1 MNPDRSSESNK
12 PGLYVHIPFCSSIC
26 PYCDFA
32 VLTGNRSRQE
42 RFVSHLLREIE
53 LADDHGG
60 HHGHRG
66 KMRGFDTV
74 YFGGGTPSFLYAE
87 GLSEI
92 VSAISKK
99 GWLDTGCRWFLEA
112 NPEDVTL
119 SSLSVWQEL
128 GIRTLSLGVQ
138 SLDDE
143 ALPWLGRHHTVDDV
157 HRSVGRVREAGFQ
170 SLSLDLIYGRPGQEL
185 ADWRKELE
193 TAVALEPDH
202 LSCYQLT
209 IHDRTLFGRRQ
220 REGEV
225 MEASE
230 DRQAEL
236 FRLTHEFLAAAGYEG
251 YEVSNFAR
259 SVAHRSRHNQKYWY
273 HTPYLGLGPSAHSFD
288 GRSRFWNEGSL
299 FDWQKKIDDGESG
312 VEGRETL
319 SDEELVLEAVM
330 LRMRTKDG
338 LDLAWI
344 RDNFDIDFLKLN
356 EDVVAKLS
364 ADGLLE
370 LDENWLRPTLD
381 GLAVADRL
389 AVAFNI
395 GTAVK

>member
-1 MNPDRSSESNK
+1 MSPDRSSRSSE

-42 RFVSHLLREIE
+42 RFVSHLLSEIE
-53 LADDHGG
+53 LAGNHDG
-60 HHGHRG
+60 HLGQRE
-66 KMRGFDTV
+66 KIRGFDTV
-74 YFGGGTPSFLYAE
+74 YFGGGTPSFLYVE

-92 VSAISKK
+92 AKAISEK
-99 GWLDTGCRWFLEA
+99 GWLDSDCRWFLEV
-112 NPEDVTL
+112 NPEDVTP
-119 SSLSVWQEL
+119 SSLSAWKEL
-128 GIRTLSLGVQ
+128 GIGSLSLGAQ
-138 SLDDE
+138 ALDDE
-143 ALPWLGRHHTVDDV
+143 ALPWLGRHHTVEDV
-157 HRSVGRVREAGFQ
+157 QRSVGRAREAGFD
-170 SLSLDLIYGRPGQEL
+170 SISLDLIYGRPGQEL
-185 ADWRKELE
+185 AAWRKELE
-193 TAVALEPDH
+193 AAIALEPDH

-225 MEASE
+225 MEASD
-230 DRQAEL
+230 DRQADL
-236 FRLTHEFLAAAGYEG
+236 FRLTHELLADAGYEG

-259 SVAHRSRHNQKYWY
+259 SEAHRSRHNQKYWY

-288 GRSRFWNEGSL
+288 GRCRFWNERSL
-299 FDWQKKIDDGESG
+299 FDWQKKIDDGESA

-319 SDEELVLEAVM
+319 SHEELLLEAVM

-338 LDLAWI
+338 LDLSWV
-344 RDNFDIDFLKLN
+344 RERFVVDFLKLN

-370 LDENWLRPTLD
+370 LDGDWLRPTLD

-389 AVAFNI
+389 AIAFDV
-395 GTAVK
+395 GVTS

>member
-1 MNPDRSSESNK
+1 MNPDRSSKSLK

-42 RFVSHLLREIE
+42 RFVSHLLREID
-53 LADDHGG
+53 LAD
-60 HHGHRG
+60 G

-92 VSAISKK
+92 AKAIVEK
-99 GWLDTGCRWFLEA
+99 GWLDPGCRWFLEA
-112 NPEDVTL
+112 NPEDVEP
-119 SSLSVWQEL
+119 SSLSVWREL

-138 SLDDE
+138 ALDDE
-143 ALPWLGRHHTVDDV
+143 ALPWLGRHHTVRGV
-157 HRSVGRVREAGFQ
+157 RRSVGLAREAGFDE
-170 SLSLDLIYGRPGQEL
+170 LSLDLIYGRPGQEI
-185 ADWRKELE
+185 AAWRKELE
-193 TAVALEPDH
+193 AAVALEPDH

-209 IHDRTLFGRRQ
+209 IYDGTLFGRRK

-236 FRLTHEFLAAAGYEG
+236 FRFTHEFLADAGYEG

-259 SVAHRSRHNQKYWY
+259 SEAHRSRHNQKYWY

-288 GRSRFWNEGSL
+288 GRSRFWNEHSL
-299 FDWQKKIDDGESG
+299 FDWQKKIDGEGSA
-312 VEGRETL
+312 VDGRETL
-319 SDEELVLEAVM
+319 SDEDLLLEAVM

-338 LDLAWI
+338 LDLAWV
-344 RDNFDIDFLKLN
+344 RERFGIDFLKVN
-356 EDVVAKLS
+356 EDLVAKLS
-364 ADGLLE
+364 TDGLLE
-370 LDENWLRPTLD
+370 LDEDWLRPTLD

-389 AVAFNI
+389 AVAFNV
-395 GTAVK
+395 GTAAT

>member
-1 MNPDRSSESNK
+1 MNPDRSSKSNK

-42 RFVSHLLREIE
+42 RFVSHLLREID
-53 LADDHGG
+53 LAD
-60 HHGHRG
+60 G

-92 VSAISKK
+92 AKAVVNKGEK
-99 GWLDTGCRWFLEA
+99 GWLDPDCQWFLEA
-112 NPEDVTL
+112 NPEDVTP
-119 SSLSVWQEL
+119 SSLSVWREL

-138 SLDDE
+138 ALDDE
-143 ALPWLGRHHTVDDV
+143 ALPWLGRHHTVEGV
-157 HRSVGRVREAGFQ
+157 RRSVGLVREAGFDA
-170 SLSLDLIYGRPGQEL
+170 LSLDLIYGRPGQES
-185 ADWRKELE
+185 AAWRKELE
-193 TAVALEPDH
+193 AAVALEPDH

-209 IHDRTLFGRRQ
+209 IHERTLFGRRK

-236 FRLTHEFLAAAGYEG
+236 FRFTHEFLAEAGYEG

-259 SVAHRSRHNQKYWY
+259 SEAHRSRHNQKYWY

-288 GRSRFWNEGSL
+288 GRSRFWNEHSL
-299 FDWQKKIDDGESG
+299 FDWQKKIDGGGSAVD
-312 VEGRETL
+312 GRETL
-319 SDEELVLEAVM
+319 SDEDLLLEAVM

-338 LDLAWI
+338 LDLAWV
-344 RDNFDIDFLKLN
+344 RERFGIDFLKVN
-356 EDVVAKLS
+356 EDLVAKLS
-364 ADGLLE
+364 TDGLLE
-370 LDENWLRPTLD
+370 LDEDWLRPTLD

-389 AVAFNI
+389 AVAFNV
-395 GTAVK
+395 GTAAT

>member
-1 MNPDRSSESNK
+1 MNPDRSSKSNK

-42 RFVSHLLREIE
+42 RFVSHLLREID
-53 LADDHGG
+53 LADGEI
-60 HHGHRG
+60 
-66 KMRGFDTV
+66 RGFDTV

-92 VSAISKK
+92 ANAIVKKGEK
-99 GWLDTGCRWFLEA
+99 GWLDPGCRWFLEA
-112 NPEDVTL
+112 NPEDVEP
-119 SSLSVWQEL
+119 SSLSVWREL

-138 SLDDE
+138 ALDDE
-143 ALPWLGRHHTVDDV
+143 ALPWLGRHHTVEDAR
-157 HRSVGRVREAGFQ
+157 RSVGLAREAGFDEI
-170 SLSLDLIYGRPGQEL
+170 SLDLIYGRPGQES

-193 TAVALEPDH
+193 AAVALAPDH

-209 IHDRTLFGRRQ
+209 IHDQTLFGRRK
-220 REGEV
+220 RGGEV

-236 FRLTHEFLAAAGYEG
+236 FRLTHEFLADAGYEG

-259 SVAHRSRHNQKYWY
+259 SQAHRSRHNQKYWY

-288 GRSRFWNEGSL
+288 GRSRFWNERL
-299 FDWQKKIDDGESG
+299 VLDWQKKIDRGESA
-312 VEGRETL
+312 VDGRETL
-319 SDEELVLEAVM
+319 SDEDFLLEAVM
-330 LRMRTKDG
+330 LCMRTKDG
-338 LDLAWI
+338 LDLAWV
-344 RDNFDIDFLKLN
+344 REQFHIDFLKVN
-356 EDVVAKLS
+356 EELVAKLS
-364 ADGLLE
+364 DDGLLE
-370 LDENWLRPTLD
+370 LDEDWLRPTLD

-389 AVAFNI
+389 AVAFDV
-395 GTAVK
+395 GTAST

>member
-1 MNPDRSSESNK
+1 MNPDRSSKSSK

-42 RFVSHLLREIE
+42 RFVSHLLREID
-53 LADDHGG
+53 LADGEI
-60 HHGHRG
+60 
-66 KMRGFDTV
+66 RGFDTV

-92 VSAISKK
+92 ANAIVKKGEK
-99 GWLDTGCRWFLEA
+99 GWLDPGCRWFLEA
-112 NPEDVTL
+112 NPEDVEP
-119 SSLSVWQEL
+119 SSLSVWREL

-138 SLDDE
+138 ALDDE
-143 ALPWLGRHHTVDDV
+143 ALPWLGRHHTVEDV
-157 HRSVGRVREAGFQ
+157 RRSVGLAREAGFDE
-170 SLSLDLIYGRPGQEL
+170 LSVDLIYGRPGQEI

-193 TAVALEPDH
+193 AAVALAPDH

-209 IHDRTLFGRRQ
+209 IHDQTLFGRRK
-220 REGEV
+220 RGGEV

-236 FRLTHEFLAAAGYEG
+236 FRLTHEFLADAGYEG

-259 SVAHRSRHNQKYWY
+259 SEAHRSRHNQKYWY
-273 HTPYLGLGPSAHSFD
+273 QTPYLGLGPSAHSFD
-288 GRSRFWNEGSL
+288 GRSRFWNERLL
-299 FDWQKKIDDGESG
+299 FDWQKKIERGESA
-312 VEGRETL
+312 VDGRETL
-319 SDEELVLEAVM
+319 SDEDFLLEAVM

-338 LDLAWI
+338 LDLTWV
-344 RDNFDIDFLKLN
+344 REQFHIDLLKVN
-356 EDVVAKLS
+356 EELVAKLS

-370 LDENWLRPTLD
+370 LDEDWLRPTLD

-389 AVAFNI
+389 AVAFKV
-395 GTAVK
+395 GTAAT

>member
-1 MNPDRSSESNK
+1 MNPDRSSKSSK

-42 RFVSHLLREIE
+42 RFISHLLSEID
-53 LADDHGG
+53 LADEGI
-60 HHGHRG
+60 
-66 KMRGFDTV
+66 RGFDTV

-87 GLSEI
+87 GLSDI
-92 VSAISKK
+92 ANALAKK
-99 GWLDTGCRWFLEA
+99 GWLEPGCRWFLEA
-112 NPEDVTL
+112 NPEDVKPA
-119 SSLSVWQEL
+119 SLAVWREL

-138 SLDDE
+138 ALDDE
-143 ALPWLGRHHTVDDV
+143 ALPWLGRHHTVRDAC
-157 HRSVGRVREAGFQ
+157 RSVGLAREAGFDE
-170 SLSLDLIYGRPGQEL
+170 LSIDLIYGRPGQGI
-185 ADWRKELE
+185 ADWRKELAA
-193 TAVALEPDH
+193 AVALKPDH

-209 IHDRTLFGRRQ
+209 IHDPTLFGRRK

-225 MEASE
+225 MEASD

-236 FRLTHEFLAAAGYEG
+236 FRLTHEFLADAGYEG

-259 SVAHRSRHNQKYWY
+259 SEAHRSLHNQKYWY

-288 GRSRFWNEGSL
+288 GRSRFWNERSL
-299 FDWQKKIDDGESG
+299 FDWQKKIESGESA

-319 SDEELVLEAVM
+319 SDEDFLLEAVM

-338 LDLAWI
+338 LDLAWM
-344 RDNFDIDFLKLN
+344 RERFHLDLLKAN
-356 EDVVAKLS
+356 EELVAKLS

-370 LDENWLRPTLD
+370 VDGQWLRPTLD

-389 AVAFNI
+389 AVAFDV
-395 GTAVK
+395 GTAAT

>member
-1 MNPDRSSESNK
+1 MNPDRSSKSNK

-42 RFVSHLLREIE
+42 RFVPHLLREIE
-53 LADDHGG
+53 LAD
-60 HHGHRG
+60 G

-92 VSAISKK
+92 ANAISEK
-99 GWLDTGCRWFLEA
+99 GWLDPGCRWFLEA
-112 NPEDVTL
+112 NPEDVTP
-119 SSLSVWQEL
+119 SSLSVWREL

-138 SLDDE
+138 ALDDE
-143 ALPWLGRHHTVDDV
+143 ALPWLGRHHTVEDV
-157 HRSVGRVREAGFQ
+157 HRSVGLAREAGFDE
-170 SLSLDLIYGRPGQEL
+170 LSLDLIYGRPRQEI
-185 ADWRKELE
+185 ADWRRELE
-193 TAVALEPDH
+193 AAVALESDH

-209 IHDRTLFGRRQ
+209 IHDGTLFGRRK

-236 FRLTHEFLAAAGYEG
+236 FRFTHEFLADAGYEG

-259 SVAHRSRHNQKYWY
+259 SEAHRSRHNQKYWY

-288 GRSRFWNEGSL
+288 GRSRFWNEHSL
-299 FDWQKKIDDGESG
+299 FDWQKKIDGGGSAVD
-312 VEGRETL
+312 GRETL
-319 SDEELVLEAVM
+319 RDEDLLLEAVM

-338 LDLAWI
+338 LDLAWV
-344 RDNFDIDFLKLN
+344 RERFGIDFLKVN
-356 EDVVAKLS
+356 EDLVAKLS
-364 ADGLLE
+364 TDGLLE
-370 LDENWLRPTLD
+370 LDEDWLRPTLD

-389 AVAFNI
+389 AVAFNV
-395 GTAVK
+395 GTAAT

>member
-1 MNPDRSSESNK
+1 MNPDRSSRSSK

-32 VLTGNRSRQE
+32 VLTGNRARQE

-53 LADDHGG
+53 LADE
-60 HHGHRG
+60 
-66 KMRGFDTV
+66 KMWGFDTV

-92 VSAISKK
+92 ASTISKK
-99 GWLDTGCRWFLEA
+99 GWLDSDCRWFLEA
-112 NPEDVTL
+112 NPEDVAP
-119 SSLSVWQEL
+119 SSLTVWREL

-138 SLDDE
+138 SLDDQ
-143 ALPWLGRHHTVDDV
+143 ALPWLGRHHTVEDV
-157 HRSVGRVREAGFQ
+157 RRSVGRVREAGFE

-185 ADWRKELE
+185 ADWRKELG
-193 TAVALEPDH
+193 AAIALKPDH

-209 IHDRTLFGRRQ
+209 IHDRTLFGLRKRK
-220 REGEV
+220 GEV

-230 DRQAEL
+230 DAQADL
-236 FRLTHEFLAAAGYEG
+236 FRLTHELLADAGYEG

-259 SVAHRSRHNQKYWY
+259 SEAHRSRHNQKYWY

-288 GRSRFWNEGSL
+288 GGCRFWSERSF
-299 FDWQKKIDDGESG
+299 FDWQKKIDGGEST

-319 SDEELVLEAVM
+319 SDEELLLEAVM

-338 LDLAWI
+338 LDLAWV
-344 RDNFDIDFLKLN
+344 RERFDVDFLKLN
-356 EDVVAKLS
+356 EEVVAKL
-364 ADGLLE
+364 AAERLLDVDG
-370 LDENWLRPTLD
+370 DCLRPTLD

-389 AVAFNI
+389 AVALNV
-395 GTAVK
+395 GPPPA